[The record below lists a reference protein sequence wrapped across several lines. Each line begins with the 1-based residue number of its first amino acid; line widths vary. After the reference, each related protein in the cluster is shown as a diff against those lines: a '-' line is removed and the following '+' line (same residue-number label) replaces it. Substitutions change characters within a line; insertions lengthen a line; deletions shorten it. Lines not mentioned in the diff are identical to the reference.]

1 MGDVNN
7 DGGVDVFDIIILV
20 NYVIGIA
27 EEINLETADMN
38 ADGLI
43 DIFDIILVVNMIL
56 SA

>member
-1 MGDVNN
+1 M
-7 DGGVDVFDIIILV
+7 DVFDIIILV

-38 ADGLI
+38 AECLI